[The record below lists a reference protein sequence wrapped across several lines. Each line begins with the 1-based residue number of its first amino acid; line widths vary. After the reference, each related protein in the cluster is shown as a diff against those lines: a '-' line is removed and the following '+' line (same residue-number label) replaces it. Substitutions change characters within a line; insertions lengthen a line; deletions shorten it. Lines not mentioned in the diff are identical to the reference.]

1 MGDFLRRIRLPL
13 IFAALV
19 LLSTFFMIGDQ
30 RAARGERVDAPW
42 PLSALIEAA
51 QPVQRVVR
59 WPFERAQSSWAQYVA
74 LVDVGRDN
82 ETLRSRV
89 AALEEENLQL
99 REALVESGN
108 LERVAALRGE
118 FEARLMPARVIGQ
131 DVSPYFRSLLVDRG
145 RSAGVLSGMPVVS
158 DRGLV
163 GLVTATTRSA
173 ARTMLLVDR
182 RAAVDAV
189 IARSR
194 ALGIVRG
201 AGTEQLEFAF
211 LMRGADVKPGD
222 AVLTSGVGGVYPK
235 GLRIGTVSEVNAR
248 AGALVHTARVAPA
261 VDFGQLE
268 TTFVLL
274 ARGPSMRLLYEGDGD
289 AESDEATPPAV
300 AAHP

>member
-13 IFAALV
+13 VFAALV
-19 LLSTFFMIGDQ
+19 LLTTFFMIGDQ

-42 PLSALIEAA
+42 PLSVLLEAA
-51 QPVQRVVR
+51 APIQRVVR
-59 WPFERAQSSWAQYVA
+59 WPIERARETWAEYVA
-74 LVDVGRDN
+74 LVDVGRRN
-82 ETLRSRV
+82 GELRERI

-108 LERVAALRGE
+108 LERVAALRRG
-118 FEARLMPARVIGQ
+118 FEASLLPARVIGQ
-131 DVSPYFRSLLVDRG
+131 DVSPYFRSLLLDRG
-145 RSAGVLSGMPVVS
+145 RESGALSGMPVVS

-163 GLVTATTRSA
+163 GLVTATTPNA
-173 ARTMLLVDR
+173 ARAMLLVDR

-189 IARSR
+189 VERSR

-201 AGTEQLEFAF
+201 AGTELLEFSF

-222 AVLTSGVGGVYPK
+222 PLLTSGVGGVYPK
-235 GLRIGTVSEVNAR
+235 GLRIGSVVSVSAEK
-248 AGALVHTARVAPA
+248 GALVHTARVRPA

-268 TTFVLL
+268 TAFVVL

-289 AESDEATPPAV
+289 VAEPSPPAV
-300 AAHP
+300 AGAP

>member
-1 MGDFLRRIRLPL
+1 MGDFFRRIRLPL
-13 IFAALV
+13 VFVALV
-19 LLSTFFMIGDQ
+19 LLTTFFMIGDQ

-42 PLSALIEAA
+42 PLSVLLEAT
-51 QPVQRVVR
+51 QPVQRAVR
-59 WPFERAQSSWAQYVA
+59 WPFERAESSWSQYVA
-74 LVDVGRDN
+74 LVDVGREN
-82 ETLRSRV
+82 ASLRTRV
-89 AALEEENLQL
+89 RALEEENLQL

-108 LERVAALRGE
+108 LARVAALRGE
-118 FEARLMPARVIGQ
+118 FEAKLMPARVIGQ
-131 DVSPYFRSLLVDRG
+131 DLSPYFRSLLVDRG
-145 RSAGVLSGMPVVS
+145 RRAGVLAGMPVVS

-189 IARSR
+189 IERSR

-201 AGTEQLEFAF
+201 TGTASLEFEF

-235 GLRIGTVSEVNAR
+235 GLRIGVVTEVHAR
-248 AGALVHTARVAPA
+248 AGQLVHTARVAPA
-261 VDFGQLE
+261 VEFGELE
-268 TTFVLL
+268 TAFVLL

-289 AESDEATPPAV
+289 AGEDPNTDV
-300 AAHP
+300 AAAP